1 MSITKLPKVIG
12 MKKGGSGSSKK
23 AVEADNTLRSKTIA
37 RVIDIISEGEIKGFV
52 KGAQSVFLDEIPL
65 TNPDGSANFE
75 GFNWQYRMGLPDQEY
90 MSGFPQVEQESAVSV
105 ELVAGRRIYRTIH
118 TSDIDA
124 VVLKLQIQALSYT
137 NLKNGNMGPTSVEL
151 RLEYRSYGG
160 DWVTARNIVI
170 NGKCTA
176 PYQAAY
182 RIDLPKDGHP
192 WDFGFTRITADSE
205 ESNLQNKTYFASF
218 TAVVDAKLTYPDSA
232 YVGLTVDSEYF
243 GTDIPSRGYE
253 IDGII
258 CNIPKNYDPYTRA
271 YTGIWDGTFKRDWT
285 NNPAWVMY
293 DILTNPRYGL
303 GREIQTRNVD
313 KFGLYAIGQYCDE
326 IIDDGLGGK
335 EPRFTFNGVINSR
348 SDAYTV
354 LSQLAGAFRGMVYF
368 GAGQIIC
375 TQDSPADAKRLFTEA
390 NVLDGM
396 FNYEG
401 TALKARHS
409 VVLVTWNNPELG
421 YKADIEVVEDP
432 EMIRQYGWRPLDLT
446 AFGCTSRGQAYRIG
460 KWTLDTEKYETELVS
475 FTAGMDSADLRP
487 GEIIKIADPAYQGAR
502 FGGRL
507 IAVTT
512 TSVTV
517 DDAIPFDKAESYV
530 ISMILPD
537 NTIVDREITNTGL
550 ETKLITFSVPLD
562 KDKLPLVGSIWIISA
577 SNIEPRTFRV
587 LSVQENKAHQF
598 AISALYHDYQ
608 KYDRIEKDLILEPPT
623 TSLLPTGAI
632 RPPTNLT
639 ITEGLYLAGS
649 AVRSQAVFGWT
660 ASTDARVTFYETEW
674 TQEAYPTWTRAGST
688 TGLFWTFQDTQ
699 PQRYSFRVRATD
711 ALGRSSA
718 WAVAS
723 QYLLGMF
730 VPPADVLNFR
740 IEVFGD
746 NAVLSWT
753 PITDLDLARY
763 ELRYAASIDA
773 TDTWDTAQVL
783 IESIP
788 KDASS
793 VTVGARIG
801 TYFIKAVDLV
811 DVYSVNAA
819 WLMNT
824 TSMSSLQSNVV
835 ERFVQDTKWLGEK
848 KGTELHTTGVTIP
861 QLTLEFDKV
870 NNKYVSSGYYYFN
883 PPENNV
889 FDLGGVYTSTLNG
902 FVGAHGYSP
911 SDDFFDKDN
920 FFYFDDFF
928 NRVADRWVA
937 IIEVRT
943 TLENPLTADG
953 YFFND
958 FFETDWFDR
967 DDWWVSTVEWS
978 EWRPLI
984 ASFDYTARAFQ
995 FRLHLTSESDLV
1007 TPLVISAWV
1016 EVDMP
1021 DRIESM
1027 SDLRVVSKPGGLRI
1041 DFNPPFMNIPAIV
1054 ALIQEAQEGDW
1065 WRLQEKDKGGFSL
1078 ELYNV
1083 KNEHI
1088 ARNVDVIARG
1098 YGYLGTKV
1106 TNGA

>member
-1 MSITKLPKVIG
+1 MSITKLPKIIG
-12 MKKGGSGSSKK
+12 MKKGGGGGGKTP
-23 AVEADNTLRSKTIA
+23 VEADNTLRSKTIA

-75 GFNWQYRMGLPDQEY
+75 GFSWSYRNGMPDQEY
-90 MSGFPQVEQESAVSV
+90 MSGFPQVEQESAVGV

-118 TSDIDA
+118 TADIDA
-124 VVLKLQIQALSYT
+124 VVLKLQIQALSFT
-137 NLKNGNMGPTSVEL
+137 DLKNGNMGPSSVEL
-151 RLEYRSYGG
+151 RLEYRNYNGN
-160 DWVTARNIVI
+160 WVTARNIVI

-182 RIDLPKDGHP
+182 RINLPKGGHP
-192 WDFGFTRITADSE
+192 WDFGFTRITADSDK
-205 ESNLQNKTYFASF
+205 SNLQNKTYFASF

-258 CNIPKNYDPYTRA
+258 CSIPKNYDPYTRK
-271 YTGIWDGTFKRDWT
+271 YTGIWDGSFKRDWT

-326 IIDDGLGGK
+326 IIDDGLGGR

-368 GAGQIIC
+368 GMGQIIC
-375 TQDSPADAKRLFTEA
+375 TQDSPADAKRLYTEA

-460 KWTLDTEKYETELVS
+460 KWTLNTEKYETEIVS
-475 FTAGMDSADLRP
+475 FTAGMDSAELRP
-487 GEIIKIADPAYQGAR
+487 GDIIKIADPSYQGAR
-502 FGGRL
+502 HGGRL
-507 IAVTT
+507 LAVTPM
-512 TSVTV
+512 SVTI
-517 DDAIPFDKAESYV
+517 DDAIPFSSSENYV
-530 ISMILPD
+530 ISLLLPD
-537 NTIVDREITNTGL
+537 NTVVDRKIVNPGL
-550 ETKLITFSVPLD
+550 ETKLITFTEALD
-562 KDKLPLVGSIWIISA
+562 VNKLPLVGSVWIISA
-577 SNIEPRTFRV
+577 SNIEPRLFRV

-598 AISALYHDYQ
+598 SVTALFHDYQ
-608 KYDRIEKDLILEPPT
+608 KYDRVEKDLILEPPAT
-623 TSLLPTGAI
+623 TLLPTGAI
-632 RPPTNLT
+632 KPPTNLV

-649 AVRSQAVFGWT
+649 AVRSQAIIGWT
-660 ASTDARVTFYETEW
+660 AAADARVAFYEIEW
-674 TQEAYPTWTRAGST
+674 TQETYPTWTRAGST

-718 WAVAS
+718 WSTTS

-730 VPPADVLNFR
+730 VPPADVANFR

-746 NAVLSWT
+746 NAVLSWM
-753 PITDLDLARY
+753 PIQDLDLSRY
-763 ELRYAASIDA
+763 ELRYAATIDGS
-773 TDTWDTAQVL
+773 DTWDSAQVL

-793 VTVGARIG
+793 ITVGARIG

-811 DVYSVNAA
+811 AVYSVNAA
-819 WLMNT
+819 WLRNT
-824 TSMSSLQSNVV
+824 TSMSSIQANVV
-835 ERFVQDTKWLGEK
+835 ERFIQETAWLGEK
-848 KGTELHTTGVTIP
+848 DGTVLHAGVTVP
-861 QLTLEFDKV
+861 QLTLEFDQV
-870 NNKYVSSGYYYFN
+870 NNRYFSSGYYYFD
-883 PPENNV
+883 PPKNNV
-889 FDLGGVYTSTLNG
+889 FDLGGVYACTLNG
-902 FVGAHGYSP
+902 HVGAHGYSP
-911 SDDFFDKDN
+911 SDDFFDQGN
-920 FFYFDDFF
+920 FFYYDDFF
-928 NRVADRWVA
+928 NRIADRWVA

-943 TLENPLTADG
+943 TVEDPSTDSG
-953 YFFND
+953 FFYTDFFDND
-958 FFETDWFDR
+958 FFENN
-967 DDWWVSTVEWS
+967 DWWTSTVGWS
-978 EWRPLI
+978 DWAPLI

-995 FRLHLTSESDLV
+995 FRLHLTSESAFV

-1016 EVDMP
+1016 EIDMP

-1027 SDLRVVSKPGGLRI
+1027 PDVQVVSRPGGYRI
-1041 DFNPPFMNIPAIV
+1041 DFNPYFMNVPAIV

-1065 WRLQEKDKGGFSL
+1065 WRLQEKDNSGFSL

-1083 KNEHI
+1083 YNQHI
-1088 ARNVDVIARG
+1088 ARKVDIIARG
-1098 YGYLGTKV
+1098 YGYLGGF
-1106 TNGA
+1106 TNRI